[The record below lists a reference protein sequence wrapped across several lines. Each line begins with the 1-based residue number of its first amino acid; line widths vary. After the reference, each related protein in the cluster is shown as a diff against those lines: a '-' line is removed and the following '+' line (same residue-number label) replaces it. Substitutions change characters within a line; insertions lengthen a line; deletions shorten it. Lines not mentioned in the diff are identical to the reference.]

1 MTPRAPDDQPLALPA
16 LLREL
21 SGLLEIEEVASL
33 TDGELVDALGVLVD
47 VASRLEARLCQVAA
61 AFDAR
66 AIHAADGA
74 KTVAAWLAARTEI
87 TRPHASALVHRGRD
101 LRSCP
106 HVDAAYGS
114 GLIGTDKVRLLLKA
128 RDRFPTPFAT
138 AEQTL
143 VEFVAPLSVAHAAV
157 VLERW
162 LAINQAEAD
171 LADTSNRH
179 LHEGDDDGD
188 GDGDDDGPGAADEG
202 TPGEDPPATADGQP
216 DSTCHLSTLGG
227 RVLGDLDLDAIDGAE
242 LLGHVDA
249 WIDRQFQVGTYR
261 ADDGMVRSQR
271 IAQALLA
278 LTARGANP
286 NATRHGEVRPS
297 VTVTVDHRTLRGIA
311 LRSVD
316 ELPLRSCNLDNGP
329 AVPLTTVERLLC
341 TARIQVAAIRLRTDG
356 TIETV
361 GETDER
367 RHPNRR
373 QRRALERRDR
383 GCRFPGCAAPPSW
396 CDAHHLIPYDDGGPT
411 LLANLTLL
419 CKHHHHT
426 VHEGGWR
433 MRRARDGTLRLARPD
448 GTPVPVPPHGTRLR

>member
-1 MTPRAPDDQPLALPA
+1 MTPRAPDDQPLAMPA
-16 LLREL
+16 LVGEL
-21 SGLLEIEEVASL
+21 TGLLQVEEVGSL
-33 TDGELVDALGVLVD
+33 TDGELADALTVLVD
-47 VASRLEARLCQVAA
+47 AASRLEARLCQVAA

-66 AIHAADGA
+66 AIHAADGH
-74 KTVAAWLAARTEI
+74 KTAAAWLAARTEI

-106 HVDAAYGS
+106 HVEVAYRS
-114 GLIGTDKVRLLLKA
+114 GVIGTDKVRLLLKA
-128 RDRFPTPFAT
+128 RDRFPAPFAT
-138 AEQTL
+138 AAQTL

-171 LADTSNRH
+171 LADADARRDDPH
-179 LHEGDDDGD
+179 AGDGEGEGDADGD
-188 GDGDDDGPGAADEG
+188 AAEEG
-202 TPGEDPPATADGQP
+202 PPATADGQP
-216 DSTCHLSTLGG
+216 GSTCHLSTTLGG
-227 RVLGDLDLDAIDGAE
+227 RVLGDLDLDAVDGAE

-297 VTVTVDHRTLRGIA
+297 VTVTVDHRTLHGIA

-383 GCRFPGCAAPPSW
+383 GCTFPGCAAPPSW

-426 VHEGGWR
+426 VHEGGWK